1 MTTDTHRPCR
11 LRFGVFEIDARSG
24 ELWRDGVPAHLPPQ
38 PFKVLWLLASRA
50 GDVVTREEIREAL
63 WGHDTFVD
71 FDGGLNFCINQIR
84 RALRDSAESPRFIHT
99 LPRRGYRFIAAV
111 EPVGAPPS
119 VSAADAAPADAVA
132 APASGDV
139 ASGSMDADDDDGS
152 SGTPPRSRAAHLYEV
167 VAGRDA
173 DGPRRWRPSA
183 AAAATVVRL
192 ATAPDAEREGSAP
205 DRDAV
210 LPVLAERRPTLE
222 KPPAHDPRARRAGGW
237 SARPPAWA
245 WPILALALAVAA
257 VAALTVAG
265 RAHVEPSYAR
275 LTFRRGSVSSAR
287 FGVGGEIVYTASWDG
302 GPRRAYVSRPGETVS
317 RTLDLPERT
326 VVQSVLATGELA
338 VLLIRDPRTVLA
350 LAPPSGGTPRE
361 LADMVWTADASPDGT
376 RVAAVR
382 GDGPEA
388 RVELPLGHEV
398 HRTTAKL
405 SSLRLSPAGDRVAL
419 LEQPVP
425 GDDRGS
431 VITIDAAG
439 HRTVLSADWASLEGL
454 AWTPDGA
461 EVWFTGAK
469 VGADSTLNAVTLSG
483 AERVVSRGPGR
494 LVLRDIRGDGAVLL
508 ERTARRME
516 LRGLFPGADSERDLS
531 WLDLSMVTDL
541 APDGRALVFS
551 ESGEG
556 GGAGYGV
563 FLRRTDGSAPVRL
576 GEGRAMALSPDG
588 QWVLTIPLFGPP
600 RVEALP
606 TGAGEE
612 HTVGAGLERHAWA
625 GWFPDSRRVVFTAA
639 VRGRPLAA
647 FVQDTGGGPPRVVAS
662 GVAQWPC
669 LVTPDGRAVL
679 ARAAGVSGAWQLH
692 PVDGGPSRPVPV
704 ETRERP
710 LVFAPDGQSL
720 FLVKPWDAA
729 PMVIER
735 LDLASGGRERVRE
748 ITAADPAG
756 VTRLMAPVLTP
767 DGRYYAYSVHRIL
780 SELYLVAGLR

>member
-1 MTTDTHRPCR
+1 VTDTHRPCR
-11 LRFGVFEIDARSG
+11 LRFGIYEIDARSG

-84 RALRDSAESPRFIHT
+84 KALRDSAESPRFIHT
-99 LPRRGYRFIAAV
+99 LPRRGYRFIATV
-111 EPVGAPPS
+111 EPVAPSPS
-119 VSAADAAPADAVA
+119 ASAVSAAPAGVDAVA
-132 APASGDV
+132 APAVGEA
-139 ASGSMDADDDDGS
+139 ASPSMNVDDDDGS
-152 SGTPPRSRAAHLYEV
+152 GGTPPRGHAAHLYEV
-167 VAGRDA
+167 VAARDA
-173 DGPRRWRPSA
+173 NGGSRWRSPAAAVMRLAAAPVALRDSSARELDAVAPVAERQSALESA
-183 AAAATVVRL
+183 AVGDPHAW
-192 ATAPDAEREGSAP
+192 
-205 DRDAV
+205 
-210 LPVLAERRPTLE
+210 RP
-222 KPPAHDPRARRAGGW
+222 GGW
-237 SARPPAWA
+237 STRPPAWA
-245 WPILALALAVAA
+245 WPVLASAMVVAVLAVLA
-257 VAALTVAG
+257 VAG
-265 RAHVEPSYAR
+265 RAHVDPSYVR
-275 LTFRRGSVSSAR
+275 LTFRRGSVASAR
-287 FGVGGEIVYTASWDG
+287 FGVGGEIVYSASWDG
-302 GPRRAYVSRPGETVS
+302 TPRRTYVSRSGETVS
-317 RTLDLPERT
+317 RPLDLPARA
-326 VVQSVLATGELA
+326 VVQSVLATGEIA
-338 VLLIRDPRTVLA
+338 VLLLRDPGTVLA

-361 LADMVWTADASPDGT
+361 LADMVWTADVSPDGT

-405 SSLRLSPAGDRVAL
+405 SALRLSPAGDRVAL
-419 LEQPVP
+419 LEHPVP

-439 HRTVLSADWASLEGL
+439 HRRVLSADWASLEGL
-454 AWTPDGA
+454 AWAPDGA

-483 AERVVSRGPGR
+483 VERVVSRGPGR

-516 LRGLFPGADSERDLS
+516 LRGLFPGAEAERDLS
-531 WLDLSMVTDL
+531 WLDLSLVTDL
-541 APDGRALVFS
+541 ARDGRTLVFS

-563 FLRRTDGSAPVRL
+563 FLRRTDGSAPMKL
-576 GEGRAMALSPDG
+576 GEGRAMGLSPDG
-588 QWVLTIPLFGPP
+588 QWVLSIPLFGPP
-600 RVEALP
+600 RVMALP
-606 TGAGEE
+606 TGAGEARPL
-612 HTVGAGLERHAWA
+612 GAGLERQAWA
-625 GWFPDSRRVVFTAA
+625 GWFPDSRHVVFTAA
-639 VRGRPLAA
+639 EPGRPLAA
-647 FVQDTGGGPPRVVAS
+647 YVQDLDGGPPRMVAS
-662 GVAQWPC
+662 GVALTPC
-669 LVTPDGRAVL
+669 LVTPDGHAVL
-679 ARAAGVSGAWQLH
+679 ARAAGVSGRWQLH
-692 PVDGGPSRPVPV
+692 PVEGGAARPTPLSPQ
-704 ETRERP
+704 ERP

-735 LDLASGGRERVRE
+735 LDLVTGARERSRE

-756 VTRLMAPVLTP
+756 VTRLMPPVMTP

-780 SELYLVAGLR
+780 SELYLVGGLR